1 MKRPILFLLTVLAS
15 LQMLATAYTND
26 SLLLVLDAEVARSKQ
41 YIARHHARIDSMR
54 RIRPMTE
61 ELELQIAREYQHFQ
75 SDSSHAWFFRL
86 RNAHEP
92 VYTEAFIGTVK
103 LSASCGHYSNAIAM
117 LEKPGRPSIQSVEGY
132 KMAWLLYSDV
142 AANTQ
147 IPMFQEEARAK
158 SEQYYDS
165 MMVALEQ
172 DAPMNE
178 ESALWLA
185 SYRAQEKNQWA
196 DAIRYNEQLMAR
208 FTPEDHQYAILA
220 YGQAMLYEQAGD
232 LTHRNEWLIRSAIV
246 DVRLGITDNG
256 SSWIVAQECFD
267 AGDVQRAYRLSD
279 YSLTN
284 ATYFNAPTRYIQNFT
299 PGHLIAA
306 RYENELRQYS
316 IRLTIVLVLL
326 AIMLVGMVFGVI
338 YNLHQN
344 RKLKALNEQLRSLNE
359 QLVGA
364 NNVKEQYICRYLEV
378 YSDYIRRLTTMAR
391 KAGEKDPA
399 GFMDREMENFYRS
412 FDDTFLSLYGTFVS
426 DFNALLKPEARIT
439 PKPGERL
446 TVELRIFALILLG
459 ITSSAK
465 IADLLC
471 YSPNT
476 ISNYRVKVKN
486 GALGDREGFE
496 KRVQEIGNL

>member
-1 MKRPILFLLTVLAS
+1 
-15 LQMLATAYTND
+15 
-26 SLLLVLDAEVARSKQ
+26 
-41 YIARHHARIDSMR
+41 
-54 RIRPMTE
+54 
-61 ELELQIAREYQHFQ
+61 
-75 SDSSHAWFFRL
+75 
-86 RNAHEP
+86 
-92 VYTEAFIGTVK
+92 
-103 LSASCGHYSNAIAM
+103 
-117 LEKPGRPSIQSVEGY
+117 
-132 KMAWLLYSDV
+132 
-142 AANTQ
+142 
-147 IPMFQEEARAK
+147 
-158 SEQYYDS
+158 
-165 MMVALEQ
+165 
-172 DAPMNE
+172 
-178 ESALWLA
+178 
-185 SYRAQEKNQWA
+185 
-196 DAIRYNEQLMAR
+196 MAR